1 MDFDRSLESLATVPD
16 HDLYRLALVVQRLLS
31 DPRRIVRIRAL
42 LHLGQAVR
50 FVDPSTGDIATG
62 RIHALG
68 ARAAS
73 VAPDAQ
79 RTRLWEIPYPAIV
92 TDPSAVPEAPQP
104 RAPPVPPGAFELG
117 EMASFTDKYG
127 VTHVGRVTRRN
138 TKTVTVDCEDATWRV
153 PPRMLR
159 RVVDV

>member
-1 MDFDRSLESLATVPD
+1 
-16 HDLYRLALVVQRLLS
+16 
-31 DPRRIVRIRAL
+31 
-42 LHLGQAVR
+42 
-50 FVDPSTGDIATG
+50 
-62 RIHALG
+62 
-68 ARAAS
+68 
-73 VAPDAQ
+73 
-79 RTRLWEIPYPAIV
+79 
-92 TDPSAVPEAPQP
+92 VPEAPQP
-104 RAPPVPPGAFELG
+104 RAPAVPPGAFELG